1 MQKNAPSEKGRGGR
15 RFLQLLAAV
24 EHGGGDQPKEQR
36 MRVVRA
42 GVELRMGLRGEE
54 VRMIR
59 QLEHLDDAAVRRHAA
74 QAHTGVRQRGAVV
87 VVDLVA
93 VAVALV
99 DERLAIELKGAG
111 IRVQTAGVRA
121 EAERAAD
128 VQNALL
134 VSHQMDDGIGR
145 VGHELDAVRL
155 GQADDVACEFDNGKL
170 HAEAQAEEGDAVL
183 RYPQSYSI
191 DDDHNFMRLL
201 APLKS
206 APS

>member
-1 MQKNAPSEKGRGGR
+1 
-15 RFLQLLAAV
+15 
-24 EHGGGDQPKEQR
+24 
-36 MRVVRA
+36 
-42 GVELRMGLRGEE
+42 
-54 VRMIR
+54 MIR

-99 DERLAIELKGAG
+99 DERLAIELKGTG
-111 IRVQTAGVRA
+111 VRVEAAGVRA

-155 GQADDVACEFDNGKL
+155 GQADDVAWKYD
-170 HAEAQAEEGDAVL
+170 
-183 RYPQSYSI
+183 I
-191 DDDHNFMRLL
+191 T
-201 APLKS
+201 APPRFSL
-206 APS
+206 PCRR